1 MSHYE
6 KTYTSLLL
14 LLPFCALASPGI
26 KNAADYGFRPDNSA
40 DSNAT
45 ALQAALNGGG
55 TIQVMVPG
63 TYDLCGTMLM
73 DSNTRLEFGAGV
85 FLRKSTD
92 AKGQTAS
99 FAFMNRGASE
109 GTWNVNVTI
118 KDLNLSCNGLE
129 NRAPHPV
136 FGLNGH
142 LAFFHVRNLEIDGF
156 TMMDGTPRTYVIHV
170 VGFEDVRI
178 SRAHIEGMKDAIHFS
193 SGRKFVIRDCIFKT
207 YDDPLA
213 FNAHDYV
220 NYISEYGW
228 IEDGIVENCYDLAD
242 PERGTTGFFC
252 RILAGAWRDWES
264 GMEFQRGDT
273 VVSDGRIYRVLG
285 PVDGTIYKSTV
296 QPTFTKGEQTLSDG
310 ITWWMM
316 QDHDVVY
323 GVGCRNIHFK
333 DIFLQ
338 KPRQI
343 AFQMHFGKD
352 NYSRSYY
359 PGSAPPVQENMIF
372 ENIFI
377 QAPISQL
384 IKAKTPINNVKL
396 INSMLNGSEIYLYDM
411 QEGLHYDTT
420 HILMIVTTFKGVTKH
435 RTSLPHPP
443 GGREDNG
450 ERGRE
455 RKLCSLHPQ
464 CQGAA
469 ERYPDYAFPIMFT
482 ILAHDEYFPHIV
494 CSGRRDF
501 PPMLLQHR

>member
-1 MSHYE
+1 M
-6 KTYTSLLL
+6 KRFILSLLL
-14 LLPFCALASPGI
+14 LLPFCALAAPGI

-40 DSNAT
+40 DSNAI
-45 ALQAALNGGG
+45 ALQEALNGGG

-63 TYDLCGTMLM
+63 TYELCGTMLL
-73 DSNTRLEFGAGV
+73 DSDTRLEFGAGV
-85 FLRKSTD
+85 YLHKSTD

-99 FAFMNRGASE
+99 FAFMNRGASD
-109 GTWNVNVTI
+109 GTWNENITI

-129 NRAPHPV
+129 NRVPHPV

-228 IEDGIVENCYDLAD
+228 IEDGVVENCYDLAD

-285 PVDGTIYKSTV
+285 PADGTIYKSTV
-296 QPTFTKGEQTLSDG
+296 QPTFAKGEQTLSDG
-310 ITWWMM
+310 VTWWMM
-316 QDHDVVY
+316 QDHDIVY

-338 KPRQI
+338 KPRTI
-343 AFQMHFGKD
+343 AFQMHFDKD
-352 NYSRSYY
+352 KYSRSYY

-420 HILMIVTTFKGVTKH
+420 HILMIGTTFKG
-435 RTSLPHPP
+435 
-443 GGREDNG
+443 EG
-450 ERGRE
+450 EQ
-455 RKLCSLHPQ
+455 S
-464 CQGAA
+464 
-469 ERYPDYAFPIMFT
+469 
-482 ILAHDEYFPHIV
+482 ILRVSPTRPADVKITGSVVESENFVPCV
-494 CSGRRDF
+494 
-501 PPMLLQHR
+501 LNAKVLQSDIQIKR